1 MIRILPSI
9 ALAGLALT
17 MNLAA
22 QTESAQ
28 ETPAPTPV
36 LTAADIARQSTILTK
51 PLRNDSQLKLPRI
64 PEGFRWSIVSTSPA
78 GIIANDGKITR
89 PAKDT
94 PVAVTLK
101 LENEKDPADTAG
113 MVLTVPI
120 DKPYVAPVVNEDKVQ
135 AAKDRY
141 ERQKYGLFVHY
152 VPGLTADTNGQRLDI
167 DTLSQT
173 FDAAQFAQD
182 AADFGVEYVIFT
194 VMHLKARMLYPS
206 EANKRWRD
214 ERRMPVEE
222 GKKPES
228 KSYADDDLIDRL
240 ATELAKRNI
249 DLHLYVHPVDGHDFS
264 KEDQEI
270 TGWND
275 CDVTKDDHERWND
288 FQNELFD
295 ELVKRYQGRIKGL
308 WFDGMFRHSTKKPG
322 HNMID
327 QERFRETLLAYDPTL
342 VLVANVASDR
352 RPDPSPEWRAADYRA
367 YEVSRVRDGGL
378 GFVGINRDA
387 TEEDSS
393 TWPATRNQI
402 AMIIASNWWAQNKK
416 SMVRQTPE
424 NLFRYIVH
432 QASLST
438 HGGFAMSAG
447 CFPGTAAENT
457 NGNIWEGDFHPTMLR
472 INELIKPV
480 AIAVKDTRPGK
491 AYTTKEREWFG
502 QREWG
507 VSTESPDGKTIY
519 LHVMIPPAGQT
530 LKLGPTEDGSELTGP
545 ATLVATGKPVS
556 LKKTAAGYEITLP
569 AGTAWDPLNTVIA
582 VRRR

>member
-1 MIRILPSI
+1 MNRQLCTI
-9 ALAGLALT
+9 ALAGFALT

-22 QTESAQ
+22 LT
-28 ETPAPTPV
+28 
-36 LTAADIARQSTILTK
+36 TAADIARQTTILAK
-51 PLRNDSQLKLPRI
+51 PLRAESQLKLPRA
-64 PEGFRWSIVSTSPA
+64 PVGYRWKIVSTSPA

-101 LENEKDPADTAG
+101 LENAGNPSDSADLT
-113 MVLTVPI
+113 LTVPI
-120 DKPYVAPVVNEDKVQ
+120 DRPYAAPVVSEEKVK
-135 AAKDRY
+135 AARDRY

-152 VPGLTADTNGQRLDI
+152 VPGLTADTNGKRLDI
-167 DTLSQT
+167 DTLSQK

-194 VMHLKARMLYPS
+194 VMHFKARMLYPS

-222 GKKPES
+222 GKKPEA
-228 KSYADDDLIDRL
+228 KSFADEDLIDRL
-240 ATELAKRNI
+240 ATELAKKNI

-264 KEDQEI
+264 KEDQNI

-275 CDVTKDDHERWND
+275 CDVTKDDHGRWND

-295 ELVKRYQGRIKGL
+295 ELVKRYRGRIKGL
-308 WFDGMFRHSTKKPG
+308 WFDGMFRHTAKKPG

-327 QERFRETLLAYDPTL
+327 QERFRETLLAYDPDL
-342 VLVANVASDR
+342 ILMANVASDR

-367 YEVSRVRDGGL
+367 YEIARARDGGL
-378 GFVGINRDA
+378 GFVGINRDV

-402 AMIIASNWWAQNKK
+402 AMIIGSNWWAQSKK

-424 NLFRYIVH
+424 NLYRYIVH

-447 CFPGTAAENT
+447 CFPGAAAENT
-457 NGNIWEGDFHPTMLR
+457 NGNIWEGDFHDTMVK
-472 INELIKPV
+472 INGLMKPV
-480 AIAVKDTRPGK
+480 AVAVKNTRPGK

-519 LHVMIPPAGQT
+519 LHVMRPPAGSV
-530 LKLGPTEDGSELTGP
+530 LALGPTEDGSELAGP
-545 ATLVATGKPVS
+545 ATLVATGKS
-556 LKKTAAGYEITLP
+556 LTLKKTAAGYEIALP
-569 AGTAWDPLNTVIA
+569 TGTTWDPLNTVIA

>member
-1 MIRILPSI
+1 MNIRFRALALMIIGMPILLQAAEEDVPNSAVPVTAESIVGRNLILP
-9 ALAGLALT
+9 
-17 MNLAA
+17 
-22 QTESAQ
+22 
-28 ETPAPTPV
+28 
-36 LTAADIARQSTILTK
+36 K
-51 PLRNDSQLKLPRI
+51 PLRKEDRLRFPRV
-64 PEGFRWSIVSTSPA
+64 PDGYRWSIVGSEPD
-78 GIIANDGKITR
+78 GIIGKDGSIKR
-89 PAKDT
+89 
-94 PVAVTLK
+94 PVADTSVAVRLK
-101 LENEKDPADTAG
+101 LHSESNPADLAEVT
-113 MVLTVPI
+113 LTVPI
-120 DKPYVAPVVNEDKVQ
+120 DKPYMAPALSAEKVT
-135 AAKDRY
+135 AARNRY

-152 VPGLTADTNGQRLDI
+152 VPGLTIDTNGQRPDI
-167 DTLSQT
+167 DTLART

-214 ERRMPVEE
+214 GRRMPVEE
-222 GKKPES
+222 GTKPES
-228 KSYADDDLIDRL
+228 KSYADEDLIDRL
-240 ATELAKRNI
+240 AGELGKKGI

-264 KEDQEI
+264 KEDQDI

-275 CDVTKDDHERWND
+275 CDLTKGDHERWND

-295 ELVKRYQGRIKGL
+295 ELAKRYQGRIKGL
-308 WFDGMFRHSTKKPG
+308 WFDGMFRHTHKNPG
-322 HNMID
+322 HNLID
-327 QERFRETLLAYDPTL
+327 QERFRETLLAYDPDL
-342 VLVANVASDR
+342 ILMANVASDR

-367 YEVSRVRDGGL
+367 YEIASARNPGL
-378 GFVGINRDA
+378 GFVGINPAA
-387 TEEDSS
+387 TDEDSS

-402 AMIIASNWWAQNKK
+402 AMIIASNWWAQDKK
-416 SMVRQTPE
+416 NMVRQTPE

-457 NGNIWEGDFHPTMLR
+457 NGNIWEGDFHPTMVR
-472 INELIKPV
+472 INELITPV
-480 AIAVKDTRPGK
+480 AVAVKNTRPGK

-507 VSTESPDGKTIY
+507 VSTESPDETTIY
-519 LHVMIPPAGQT
+519 LHVMTPPAGGV

-545 ATLVATGKPVS
+545 ATLVASGKPVTLS
-556 LKKTAAGYEITLP
+556 KTDAGYEIALP
-569 AGTAWDPLNTVIA
+569 GGIAWDPLNTVIA